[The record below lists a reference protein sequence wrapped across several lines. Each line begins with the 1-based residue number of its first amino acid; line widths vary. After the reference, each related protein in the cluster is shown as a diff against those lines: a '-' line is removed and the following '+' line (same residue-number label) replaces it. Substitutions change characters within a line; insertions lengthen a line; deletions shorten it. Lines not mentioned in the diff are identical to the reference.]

1 MQLDDDG
8 IHVLILDGKVI
19 KYGMIRNLNNTMS
32 IEGLSHIVFL
42 ILICSFCLKW
52 TIRFL
57 RINRLPTYVGI
68 KPALILSA
76 ITLISYI
83 FDGTN
88 KILTIV
94 TSRGG

>member
-8 IHVLILDGKVI
+8 IHVLILDSKVI
-19 KYGMIRNLNNTMS
+19 KYGIIRNLNNTMS
-32 IEGLSHIVFL
+32 IEGFSHIVVF

-52 TIRFL
+52 TISFL
-57 RINRLPTYVGI
+57 RINRLLTYVGI
-68 KPALILSA
+68 KPTLILST